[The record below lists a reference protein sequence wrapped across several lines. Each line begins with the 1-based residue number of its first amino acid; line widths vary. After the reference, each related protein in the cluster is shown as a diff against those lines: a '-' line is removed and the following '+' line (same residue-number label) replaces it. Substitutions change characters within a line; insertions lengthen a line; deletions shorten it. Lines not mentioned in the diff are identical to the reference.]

1 MHTSTFPSTSKS
13 NCGFSSSDRTITHGN
28 LDQTTSFCPTT
39 PSTNSKY
46 LFDGFPVLQPLKM
59 ALESDD
65 SCDKSSCSDSSEDRE
80 LLEEMECDYFHK
92 SCAQILQTETPHIEC
107 LSSLEV
113 SSEKFLPS
121 LHHALQNTES
131 LPGLLLSK
139 ESSENPTAH
148 SQKGRCFSSW
158 NLSSN
163 PRSPKKKAKVQQNQ
177 KKRVSVNK
185 VVTVVPIPS
194 RTEYSFETRQQIWS
208 TSAELYANAAR
219 NTVEFAS
226 EGWNWRN
233 VLEEDQM
240 LVHKNN
246 GEFIHPIHVQNV
258 LACMSQ
264 ASEHTD
270 EQRQLIEA
278 LVPSSSLFPG
288 KDTDMAVSTPTSP
301 SNANIVPTTATRNA
315 PVSAQRAKECKA
327 A

>member
-1 MHTSTFPSTSKS
+1 MPTSTLQSASKS
-13 NCGFSSSDRTITHGN
+13 SCDSSPSDRTITHGN
-28 LDQTTSFCPTT
+28 LDQTTSFC
-39 PSTNSKY
+39 TNTSSIHTKY

-65 SCDKSSCSDSSEDRE
+65 SCDKSSCSDSSQDRE
-80 LLEEMECDYFHK
+80 LCEEMECDYFHK
-92 SCAQILQTETPHIEC
+92 SCSQAFYSGPTHIEC
-107 LSSLEV
+107 FASLEA

-131 LPGLLLSK
+131 LPGLLLSN

-148 SQKGRCFSSW
+148 SHEGCCVSSW
-158 NLSSN
+158 NLSS
-163 PRSPKKKAKVQQNQ
+163 SPKKKAKVEQKQ

-194 RTEYSFETRQQIWS
+194 RTEYSFETRQKIWS

-278 LVPSSSLFPG
+278 LVPSSSLFPA
-288 KDTDMAVSTPTSP
+288 KDTDMVGSTPTPP
-301 SNANIVPTTATRNA
+301 SNANIVPSTAT
-315 PVSAQRAKECKA
+315 VSAQRAKECKA